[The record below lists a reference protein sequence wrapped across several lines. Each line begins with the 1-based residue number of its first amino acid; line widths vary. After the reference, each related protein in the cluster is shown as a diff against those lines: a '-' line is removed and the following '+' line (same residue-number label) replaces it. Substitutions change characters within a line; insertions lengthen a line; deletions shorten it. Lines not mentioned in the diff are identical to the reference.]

1 MEYFPQ
7 YILESP
13 EHSIVLIGDPKQA
26 IYSFRGADIF
36 TYMQAKRV
44 FAENFSHTPVS
55 LTKNFRSS
63 ELLLCG
69 LNHIFSS
76 RYWLPEEKDISYNN
90 VGCGKPELELK
101 DYTGNR
107 SVVHLLE
114 IIPQFTVSG
123 KKLGEQSSLQ
133 NSGLSEDI
141 LNALYSLKGQ
151 RFFGNEDFLKSLKSA
166 YGGTVSD
173 SDKNQCWRFL

>member
-1 MEYFPQ
+1 M
-7 YILESP
+7 ESP

-36 TYMQAKRV
+36 TYMQAKRI
-44 FAENFSHTPVS
+44 FEENFSHAPVS
-55 LTKNFRSS
+55 LTKNYRSS

-69 LNHIFSS
+69 LNHIFGS
-76 RYWLPEEKDISYNN
+76 RYWLPEEGEQAYTN

-101 DYTGNR
+101 DHTSNR
-107 SVVHLLE
+107 SAVHLLE

-123 KKLGEQSSLQ
+123 KKLAKQSSLQ
-133 NSGLSEDI
+133 NSVLSAGI

-151 RFFGNEDFLKSLKSA
+151 RFFGNKSFLKSLKSA
-166 YGGTVSD
+166 Y
-173 SDKNQCWRFL
+173 